1 MIKKA
6 NLLGKI
12 DELLAM
18 DKSIVPLLNKHIS
31 SSLFFSVLKGPERK
45 AILDN
50 FQKMVITKT
59 KHIEA
64 LNSIRS
70 EIAKGKS
77 DVY

>member
-12 DELLAM
+12 DVLLGL
-18 DKSIVPLLNKHIS
+18 DKGIAPLLNKHIS
-31 SSLFFSVLKGPERK
+31 SSLFFSVLKGSEQK
-45 AILDN
+45 AILDS
-50 FQKMVITKT
+50 FQKMVVTKT

-64 LNSIRS
+64 LNGIRN